1 MRINS
6 FGNYFEL
13 ARALVVI
20 YLVSLGSFGF
30 LTEAILYHA
39 IGCAAITGIR
49 IILGNQVKTSEAH
62 EAS

>member
-1 MRINS
+1 MRSDI
-6 FGNYFEL
+6 GNYFEL

-20 YLVSLGSFGF
+20 YLVSLGNFAF

-39 IGCAAITGIR
+39 IVCAIITGAR
-49 IILGNQVKTSEAH
+49 IILGNQAKTSEAH